1 MSRNAAM
8 SVTNCWLHV
17 LKLGINDIN
26 LPKLTMVERLELIS
40 TLEKLRAPLC
50 YRIQHKIN
58 EDNLCDISTSGFLS
72 MQSYVHKFLFDAWR
86 SVLLPVNLLL
96 KIHPSCIFFG
106 VNETNAYIRIG
117 SSQNKTVIYDKSI
130 NCVWQPTADFD
141 MVSGFTVTNFIDS
154 AIYRAKKENNV
165 EILEQLLQHPEVE
178 GEKLVAIAK
187 ENSIQ
192 CSNFHNNSIN
202 ACGEISSQT
211 NNININEENVQHSA
225 NEKNNETI
233 SNLPSACK
241 TYTFNF
247 F

>member
-1 MSRNAAM
+1 MCNFRTNMSRNAAM

-96 KIHPSCIFFG
+96 KIHPSCIFLESMKQMPTSG
-106 VNETNAYIRIG
+106 SALRRIK
-117 SSQNKTVIYDKSI
+117 Q
-130 NCVWQPTADFD
+130 
-141 MVSGFTVTNFIDS
+141 
-154 AIYRAKKENNV
+154 
-165 EILEQLLQHPEVE
+165 
-178 GEKLVAIAK
+178 
-187 ENSIQ
+187 
-192 CSNFHNNSIN
+192 
-202 ACGEISSQT
+202 
-211 NNININEENVQHSA
+211 
-225 NEKNNETI
+225 
-233 SNLPSACK
+233 
-241 TYTFNF
+241 
-247 F
+247 